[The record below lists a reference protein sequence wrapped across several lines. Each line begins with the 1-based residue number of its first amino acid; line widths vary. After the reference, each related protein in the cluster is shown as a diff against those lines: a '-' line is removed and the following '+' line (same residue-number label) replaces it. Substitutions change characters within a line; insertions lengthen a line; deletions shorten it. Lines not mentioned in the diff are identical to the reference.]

1 MALFLILSRL
11 ASAND
16 TCAAWDHTSSAT
28 VTVEDVGESSGVAV
42 GPTTGMMYTLEDA
55 GNDAVLHI
63 VGTDGA
69 YLGAQSVRG
78 ATNTDWEDLAAAN
91 CPAVV
96 DAEGCLWIAD
106 TGDNDETRD
115 EVVLWVVPES
125 TRAAEDAVS
134 CRVAYPS
141 GRAYDVEALLVAPDG
156 VVRLVTKE
164 NDGEARVFVGGP
176 LRCDGSLEALSKEAV
191 LEVAAPVTGGAMSAD
206 GTTVVLRTRD
216 EALVWRGCEVDWS
229 VAPERVDLPVQEQ
242 GEGIAMTADG
252 DLVTTSEGEPFRAWI
267 GTCAREEAV
276 PCEASGGCGCGTGSA
291 RGGIVV
297 AVLAVAAALGR
308 RYRRLNPGDP

>member
-1 MALFLILSRL
+1 MTLLLILPRL

-16 TCAAWDHTSSAT
+16 TCAAWEHTSSAT
-28 VTVEDVGESSGVAV
+28 VTVDDVGESSGVAV
-42 GPTTGMMYTLEDA
+42 GPSTGILYTLEDA

-69 YLGAQSVRG
+69 YLGAQTVRG
-78 ATNTDWEDLAAAN
+78 ATNTDWEDLAAAR
-91 CPAVV
+91 CPSTV

-125 TRAAEDAVS
+125 TRATEDAVA
-134 CRVAYPS
+134 CRLGYPG

-176 LRCDGSLEALSKEAV
+176 LRCDGTLETLSKEAV
-191 LEVAAPVTGGAMSAD
+191 LDVAAPVTGGAMSAD
-206 GTTVVLRTRD
+206 GTTAVLRTRD
-216 EALVWRGCEVDWS
+216 EALVWRGCDVDWS
-229 VAPERVDLPVQEQ
+229 VAPERVPLPVQEQ
-242 GEGIAMTADG
+242 GEGIALTADG
-252 DLVTTSEGEPFRAWI
+252 DLVTSSEGEPFRAWV
-267 GTCAREEAV
+267 GACVREEPV
-276 PCEASGGCGCGTGSA
+276 PCEAPGGCGCGTGTAPGAFS
-291 RGGIVV
+291 V

-308 RYRRLNPGDP
+308 RYRRGNR